1 MKKTLVS
8 SLFISGVLFAQGNS
22 ISNNTINTHSGNIN
36 ISQTNTQISKE
47 QIEIDR
53 KIDSEMLNLSS
64 SNLTQNEKNFIG
76 VALGESKNINKEQMP
91 LEEKNRQ
98 CRFKVEANAKFFK
111 FGNINLAFSY
121 CDKIF

>member
-8 SLFISGVLFAQGNS
+8 TLFISGVLFAQSNS
-22 ISNNTINTHSGNIN
+22 VSNNTINTHGGNIN

-53 KIDSEMLNLSS
+53 KIDSEMLNLSN
-64 SNLTQNEKNFIG
+64 SNLVQSDKSFVKVLLN
-76 VALGESKNINKEQMP
+76 ESKKINKEQLP

-98 CRFKVEANAKFFK
+98 CKFKVEANANFFK